1 MAEPPCPILRSSGSQ
16 ESPCS
21 SKSPARG
28 LPRMDSCAESRVTS
42 PETESAVSPAYARDT
57 AVLSGLKVPPRD
69 VSPCF
74 CRVFKRWQPS
84 VEVVTHWQIFDKT
97 SLLNARRPTIAQP
110 CHNLL
115 STMCPRVFSF
125 STDSPPIVIQGPV
138 VQKKEAG
145 SHTRLTSSFNSVY
158 ERRPKPLQIKNYTL
172 KSLCRASH
180 QRFPAVQAA
189 IRCFYLLQNSHRS
202 RFSRCSICFR
212 QAGFMLLG
220 R

>member
-1 MAEPPCPILRSSGSQ
+1 M
-16 ESPCS
+16 
-21 SKSPARG
+21 
-28 LPRMDSCAESRVTS
+28 
-42 PETESAVSPAYARDT
+42 
-57 AVLSGLKVPPRD
+57 
-69 VSPCF
+69 SPCF
-74 CRVFKRWQPS
+74 CRVFSRWQPS
-84 VEVVTHWQIFDKT
+84 AKVVTHRQIFHKT
-97 SLLNARRPTIAQP
+97 GLLNGERSTIAQP

-189 IRCFYLLQNSHRS
+189 IRCFYLLQNSHKL
-202 RFSRCSICFR
+202 RFIRYSICRR
-212 QAGFMLLG
+212 QAASMVLG
-220 R
+220 RYANWRSKGVSSSFGLL